1 MLAHFSRP
9 HQHLMTQ
16 SLIHLEGLRG
26 IAAIMVILSHFVVG
40 FYPALY
46 NGNTGEMHTGQ
57 KLESTIYDTPLNLPY
72 AGNFAV
78 CIFFVISGF
87 VLSNKFF
94 KTQNK
99 KTIIEMAIMRYFRLL
114 LPVLFSIVLAYVLLK
129 SSLFFN
135 IEVGEITHS
144 TWWLSTFYNFS
155 ANFIEMLK
163 QGFFGVFFKNETS
176 YNSLLWTITYEIYGS
191 FIIFATLYIFGNSKI
206 RHVVYIILIILLI
219 DTYYS
224 AFIYGLLLSDIYN
237 KNYNPTGYWKLKSY
251 VIPILLIVGLLIG
264 AYPPVTPSTTSI
276 YNYIKLPNLNS
287 MILYH
292 NIGALMVTTSILIS
306 TRLKKIFSIK
316 TLTYIGRISFSTYI
330 IHLIIICSLS
340 SYIFLTLSKFLSY
353 NTNFIITF
361 TISITTILTSAH
373 LIHKFIDHPGIKFS
387 KLLYSKI
394 ENFIS
399 KDK

>member
-1 MLAHFSRP
+1 
-9 HQHLMTQ
+9 
-16 SLIHLEGLRG
+16 
-26 IAAIMVILSHFVVG
+26 MVIFSHFVVG

-46 NGNTGEMHTGQ
+46 NGHIQETHTSSQ
-57 KLESTIYDTPLNLPY
+57 IETSIYDTPLNLPY

-94 KTQNK
+94 QTQNK
-99 KTIIEMAIMRYFRLL
+99 KTIIEMAIRRYFRLL
-114 LPVLFSIVLAYVLLK
+114 FPVLFSIALSYTFIK
-129 SSLFFN
+129 FSLFFN
-135 IEVGEITHS
+135 KETGQITHS
-144 TWWLSTFYNFS
+144 AWWLSKFYNFS
-155 ANFIEMLK
+155 ANFTEMLK

-176 YNSLLWTITYEIYGS
+176 YNPLLWTITYEIYGS
-191 FIIFATLYIFGNSKI
+191 FIIFTTLYLFGNSKI
-206 RHVVYIILIILLI
+206 RHIVYIILIILLI

-224 AFIYGLLLSDIYN
+224 TFIYGLFLSDIYN
-237 KNYNPTGYWKLKSY
+237 KNPHSIDDWKSKSY
-251 VIPILLIVGLLIG
+251 IIPILLIVGLLIG

-276 YNYIKLPNLNS
+276 YNYIKLTNLNS

-306 TRLKKIFSIK
+306 TKLKEIFSIK
-316 TLTYIGRISFSTYI
+316 TLTYIGKISFSTYI

-361 TISITTILTSAH
+361 TISIITILTSAH
-373 LIHKFIDHPGIKFS
+373 LIHKFIDNPGIKFS
-387 KLLYSKI
+387 KSLYSKI
-394 ENFIS
+394 ENFIH
-399 KDK
+399 KDKSKKLSNTF

>member
-1 MLAHFSRP
+1 
-9 HQHLMTQ
+9 MTETTKI
-16 SLIHLEGLRG
+16 IHLEGLRG
-26 IAAIMVILSHFVVG
+26 IAAIIVILSHFVVG

-46 NGNTGEMHTGQ
+46 NGNTEEMHTES
-57 KLESTIYDTPLNLPY
+57 KIESTIYDTPLNLPY

-87 VLSNKFF
+87 VLSNRFF
-94 KTQNK
+94 LTQNK
-99 KTIIEMAIMRYFRLL
+99 KTIIEMAIRRYFRLL

-144 TWWLSTFYNFS
+144 TWWLSKFYNFS
-155 ANFIEMLK
+155 ANFIGMLK

-176 YNSLLWTITYEIYGS
+176 YNTLLWTMTYEIYGS
-191 FIIFATLYIFGNSKI
+191 LTIFATLYFFGNSKI
-206 RHVVYIILIILLI
+206 RHIVYIILIILLI

-237 KNYNPTGYWKLKSY
+237 KNYNSIECWKPKLY
-251 VIPILLIVGLLIG
+251 IIPILLIVGLLIG
-264 AYPPVTPSTTSI
+264 AYPPITPSITSI
-276 YNYIKLPNLNS
+276 YNYINLTNFNS

-292 NIGALMVTTSILIS
+292 NIGALMVTASILIS
-306 TRLKKIFSIK
+306 TRLKEIFSIK
-316 TLTYIGRISFSTYI
+316 MLTHIGRISFSTYI

-353 NTNFIITF
+353 NINFVITF
-361 TISITTILTSAH
+361 IVSIIVIFISAH

-394 ENFIS
+394 ENFIY
-399 KDK
+399 KDKFKKN

>member
-1 MLAHFSRP
+1 
-9 HQHLMTQ
+9 MTQ